1 MSDEIEKEPGC
12 EHAAKQRGGAEQARE
27 RTTRPGLARG
37 HFFQARGTDDP
48 IVVLRDALSAKEF
61 AALRAA
67 RHSLAIRVVQAAA
80 LGETNSHL
88 RDGLERCSLAFGL
101 RGENV
106 RLNAREHFL
115 RGAQT
120 AE

>member
-1 MSDEIEKEPGC
+1 MSDEIEEEPGY
-12 EHAAKQRGGAEQARE
+12 EHAAEQRDGAEQAGE
-27 RTTRPGLARG
+27 GTTRLGLARG

-48 IVVLRDALSAKEF
+48 VIVLGDAFAAKEF

-67 RHSLAIRVVQAAA
+67 RHCLAIRVVQAAA

-88 RDGLERCSLAFGL
+88 RDRLQRCSLAFGL
-101 RGENV
+101 CGEDA